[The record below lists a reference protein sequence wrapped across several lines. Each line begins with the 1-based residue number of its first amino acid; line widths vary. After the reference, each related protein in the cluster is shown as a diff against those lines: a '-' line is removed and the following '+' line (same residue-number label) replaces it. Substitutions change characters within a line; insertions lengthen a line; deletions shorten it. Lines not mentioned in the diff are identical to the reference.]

1 MGEPLRRSVSP
12 LSSPCSGPR
21 GRSFEWSLTG
31 VPPVSERIGGG
42 DDDSIRSQT
51 WDGRGPEP
59 QRNKPLGG
67 SRRPQRHTLAPWD
80 DYVDEDEVEGGAG
93 EDGLYRTESR
103 RFRDNNDDLL
113 GRDNDSPSAGR
124 RTEPEFD
131 PLTNEQFYPAP
142 QVAPIRPT
150 ATGGGS
156 KKKFGSGLFKHR
168 SRYAEQPFDTTDAV
182 SSRTR
187 GSDADGYQDEFEREI
202 NEEAVAHHRTGN
214 GNGMAAGS
222 GARFDTFEAEGPEDA
237 WAAPVPAAVPAV
249 SDGYKYGNGYA
260 AAQPVRPQR
269 TGRAEETDGDCESR
283 ILPDVARL
291 ELESLASDH
300 LARAPLQCSI
310 TPSKLD
316 RSSAPSV
323 LSWRDHSPP

>member
-1 MGEPLRRSVSP
+1 M
-12 LSSPCSGPR
+12 
-21 GRSFEWSLTG
+21 
-31 VPPVSERIGGG
+31 
-42 DDDSIRSQT
+42 
-51 WDGRGPEP
+51 
-59 QRNKPLGG
+59 
-67 SRRPQRHTLAPWD
+67 
-80 DYVDEDEVEGGAG
+80 
-93 EDGLYRTESR
+93 YRTESR

-150 ATGGGS
+150 ATGGS

-214 GNGMAAGS
+214 GNGTAAG
-222 GARFDTFEAEGPEDA
+222 GGRFDTFEAEGPEDA
-237 WAAPVPAAVPAV
+237 WAAPVPAAAAPAV
-249 SDGYKYGNGYA
+249 SDEYKYGNGYA

-269 TGRAEETDGDCESR
+269 TGRAEETDGDCEFS
-283 ILPDVARL
+283 LFPRL
-291 ELESLASDH
+291 ACESA
-300 LARAPLQCSI
+300 
-310 TPSKLD
+310 
-316 RSSAPSV
+316 SV
-323 LSWRDHSPP
+323 LSTTSPDHLGVRFRSV

>member
-1 MGEPLRRSVSP
+1 M
-12 LSSPCSGPR
+12 
-21 GRSFEWSLTG
+21 SLTEF
-31 VPPVSERIGGG
+31 PSHPERVGGG

-93 EDGLYRTESR
+93 DGLYRTESR

-113 GRDNDSPSAGR
+113 GPGRDSPSAGR
-124 RTEPEFD
+124 QTEPEFD

-150 ATGGGS
+150 ATGGG

-168 SRYAEQPFDTTDAV
+168 SRYEQPFDTTDAV

-187 GSDADGYQDEFEREI
+187 GSDADAYQDEFEREI

-214 GNGMAAGS
+214 RNGNGNGAAAG
-222 GARFDTFEAEGPEDA
+222 GRFDTFEAEGPEDA
-237 WAAPVPAAVPAV
+237 WAAPVPAASAAADSAV
-249 SDGYKYGNGYA
+249 SDKYGNRNRNGYA
-260 AAQPVRPQR
+260 AAQPIRPQR
-269 TGRAEETDGDCESR
+269 TGRAEDTDGDCES
-283 ILPDVARL
+283 IIFLTSG
-291 ELESLASDH
+291 SLY
-300 LARAPLQCSI
+300 
-310 TPSKLD
+310 PSMGY
-316 RSSAPSV
+316 
-323 LSWRDHSPP
+323 